1 MKKILFTIAL
11 LLACTIQ
18 ISAQSFS
25 EEQLEG
31 TWISNNDGMEYDD
44 YFGAIQ
50 VLRLGNFPK
59 MDIEYGYYLSGYIT
73 YKWTGKMIKAAKAIT
88 RGGKYFEKEHP
99 EGPILD
105 YFITSND
112 RLHIIIYDDFSL
124 HFKIVEL
131 SDNTMKLQTKKGIM
145 TFTKSTTGVQSL
157 RVNTEI
163 AEKARYNINGQRLT
177 RPEKGINIVQ
187 MSDNSARKEVVK

>member
-1 MKKILFTIAL
+1 MKKILFTIVL

-18 ISAQSFS
+18 ISAQTFN

-31 TWISNNDGMEYDD
+31 GWISNNDGIEYDD
-44 YFGAIQ
+44 YLGSIVGIRFGPF
-50 VLRLGNFPK
+50 LELG
-59 MDIEYGYYLSGYIT
+59 EYDTVDLSGSIEFR
-73 YKWTGKMIKAAKAIT
+73 WT
-88 RGGKYFEKEHP
+88 EKTKEVNKDNHKFTI
-99 EGPILD
+99 EDSDKILD
-105 YFITSND
+105 YFITGND
-112 RLHIIIYDDFSL
+112 RLHIIVGDRFSL
-124 HFKIVEL
+124 HFKIVDL

-145 TFTKSTTGVQSL
+145 TFTKFTTGVQSL